1 LEKLM
6 EIPRGRL
13 KLRGLSL
20 AEIVGIAALLVAALA
35 YWDTH
40 RDTVARE
47 KAQAAEAATQA
58 AKDTFLMRGD
68 ISGNG
73 AVIRLTPARADQVIQ
88 SQSLWF
94 PKAVRADKVETT
106 GDPRV
111 EADWI
116 AKGVRA
122 SASEHKSGGVPV
134 AVETV
139 YIQDGQTRTDRTVY
153 NVAYSLHHRL
163 LQDDLVKLNGLS
175 LARHGVSGDLQG
187 EADKRWAGK

>member
-6 EIPRGRL
+6 ETLRGRL

-47 KAQAAEAATQA
+47 KAQAADAATQA

-68 ISGNG
+68 IGGDG

-88 SQSLWF
+88 TQSLWF
-94 PKAVRADKVETT
+94 PKAVRAEKVEIN

-122 SASEHKSGGVPV
+122 SASKSGHMPV

-139 YIQDGQTRTDRTVY
+139 YIQDGQARTDRAIY
-153 NVAYSLHHRL
+153 NLAYSLHHRL
-163 LQDDLVKLNGLS
+163 LQGDLVKLQGLS
-175 LARHGVSGDLQG
+175 LARHGVSGDLQA